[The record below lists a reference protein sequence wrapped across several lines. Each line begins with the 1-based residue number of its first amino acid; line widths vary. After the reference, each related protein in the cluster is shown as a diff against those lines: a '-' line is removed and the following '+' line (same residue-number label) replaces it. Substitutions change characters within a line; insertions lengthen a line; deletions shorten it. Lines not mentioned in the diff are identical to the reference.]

1 MTPISAL
8 PRAMRRVISCRE
20 GSTAVEFAA
29 LGPIFVLLMLFV
41 FQFAT
46 ALQAYSSMVGAAA
59 DLQRIVT
66 TSDQAGNTPSTTT
79 IQNQAIAAA
88 TSKPYYLKATNLAVT
103 VTTPSTQRIS
113 GAKEYAVTM
122 TYSVPVIAMPSMKN
136 FKFVFKRSV
145 FVKSG
150 T

>member
-46 ALQAYSSMVGAAA
+46 ALQAAARGDVG
-59 DLQRIVT
+59 T
-66 TSDQAGNTPSTTT
+66 GTKTE
-79 IQNQAIAAA
+79 
-88 TSKPYYLKATNLAVT
+88 K
-103 VTTPSTQRIS
+103 
-113 GAKEYAVTM
+113 GARYR
-122 TYSVPVIAMPSMKN
+122 P
-136 FKFVFKRSV
+136 
-145 FVKSG
+145 
-150 T
+150 